1 MGGDSNG
8 AVDWSKVEGVM
19 LVTCYQVS
27 TTRTCSWHLAGYGEQ
42 QHAMLEG
49 CTWLTGD
56 GLKQETVGGSLSK
69 VCQPPSHLSC
79 SQGENY

>member
-1 MGGDSNG
+1 MGGDSNS

-42 QHAMLEG
+42 
-49 CTWLTGD
+49 
-56 GLKQETVGGSLSK
+56 
-69 VCQPPSHLSC
+69 
-79 SQGENY
+79 